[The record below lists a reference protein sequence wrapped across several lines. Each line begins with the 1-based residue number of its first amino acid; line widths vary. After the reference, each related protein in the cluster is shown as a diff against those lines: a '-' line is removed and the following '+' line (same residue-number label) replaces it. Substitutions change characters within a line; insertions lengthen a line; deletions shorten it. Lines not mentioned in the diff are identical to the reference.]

1 MKMKFRSDHFIMSM
15 NNSSGE
21 FRFRELRKE
30 KGLASKNIFISLAGF
45 SLLQFGLK
53 IRRGAWD
60 LWAPPLD
67 MPMIRIRNN

>member
-1 MKMKFRSDHFIMSM
+1 MKFRSDHFIMIM

-30 KGLASKNIFISLAGF
+30 RDLASKNIFISLAGF

-53 IRRGAWD
+53 IRRGG
-60 LWAPPLD
+60 LGPLGPSPRYAND
-67 MPMIRIRNN
+67 